1 MWTELEQLSTVPVH
15 RMLVPVH
22 PSIFE
27 TLTAFQDL
35 RVCQS
40 LNGSYETYKIV
51 FLQCLQVIFYYI
63 IVICNT
69 IGEICEQRVKFFFF
83 KYNQSLLAS
92 Y

>member
-1 MWTELEQLSTVPVH
+1 MWTELEQFSTVPVH

-22 PSIFE
+22 PSIFG

-40 LNGSYETYKIV
+40 PNGSYV
-51 FLQCLQVIFYYI
+51 VPAGHIFYYI

-69 IGEICEQRVKFFFF
+69 IEEI
-83 KYNQSLLAS
+83 
-92 Y
+92 

>member
-22 PSIFE
+22 PSIFG

-35 RVCQS
+35 RVCLS
-40 LNGSYETYKIV
+40 PNGSYVTYKILFSAV
-51 FLQCLQVIFYYI
+51 PAGHIFYYI

-69 IGEICEQRVKFFFF
+69 IGEI
-83 KYNQSLLAS
+83 
-92 Y
+92 